1 MLERQSS
8 ARDGELRA
16 GTRHG
21 DMRAG
26 TRHGDMRADGRR
38 GDLRAGDRQG
48 GSRAGNRRGAAH
60 PDPSSPWVIDT
71 REVGRR
77 PGSMR
82 RYRRTVP
89 AHAGLGYGE
98 AIYVREGTDI
108 ELELRVESVI
118 EGVLI
123 SGSATGL
130 VHGECS
136 RCLDELDG
144 ETTATF
150 TELFAYPDSATDSTT
165 EADEVSRIVDD
176 LIDVR
181 PVVHDALLLAMPQ
194 APLCEP
200 DCLGLCPEC
209 GGKRAELDPD
219 HGHETIDPRW
229 AGLIERLAGPPAR
242 AVLPDS
248 VNDASDTPEEN

>member
-1 MLERQSS
+1 
-8 ARDGELRA
+8 
-16 GTRHG
+16 
-21 DMRAG
+21 
-26 TRHGDMRADGRR
+26 
-38 GDLRAGDRQG
+38 
-48 GSRAGNRRGAAH
+48 
-60 PDPSSPWVIDT
+60 VIDT

-89 AHAGLGYGE
+89 APAGIGYGE
-98 AIYVREGTDI
+98 VIGVPEGADI
-108 ELELRVESVI
+108 GLELRVESVI

-123 SGSATGL
+123 SGLATGP

-136 RCLDELDG
+136 RCLDEISG

-165 EADEVSRIVDD
+165 EVGEVSRIVDD
-176 LIDVR
+176 LIDIQ

-209 GGKRAELDPD
+209 GGKWAELGAD

-229 AGLIERLAGPPAR
+229 AGLIERFGSL
-242 AVLPDS
+242 
-248 VNDASDTPEEN
+248 DTPEQREHGQ